1 MGSGYGAR
9 AMRHYALSAV
19 GRDQPGIVAAV
30 TAVLLGHALNIE
42 DSQAT
47 ILRGHFTMMLVVA
60 ATDDADADALRTD
73 LDAVRK
79 RLELEALTLSEL
91 AELDPADRP
100 APSHI
105 VTVYG
110 ADHPGI
116 VHAATT
122 ALAERGI
129 DITDLTTKLAGDR
142 DGDTENPL
150 YALMM
155 EVALPPGT
163 DAGELRAALERVAGE
178 QGVEVSLRP
187 LERDVI

>member
-1 MGSGYGAR
+1 
-9 AMRHYALSAV
+9 MRHYALSGV
-19 GRDQPGIVAAV
+19 GRDRPGIVAAV
-30 TAVLLGHALNIE
+30 TEVLLRHSLNIE

-60 ATDDADADALRTD
+60 VPDAADVAALTGD
-73 LDAVRK
+73 LVAVRE

-91 AELDPADRP
+91 TELDPASEA

-105 VTVYG
+105 VTLYG

-116 VHAATT
+116 VHAATS
-122 ALAERGI
+122 ALAERGV
-129 DITDLTTKLAGDR
+129 DVTDMTTKLAGE
-142 DGDTENPL
+142 GQAEPL

-155 EVALPPGT
+155 EVALPEGT
-163 DAGELRAALERVAGE
+163 DAGELDVALERVAGE

-187 LERDVI
+187 LEQDTL